1 MNDKNTVKNLIKFS
15 LSILPVL
22 LFSGCLSFSFSGSIN
37 NVWKVPNTN
46 LSITVEKASAAR
58 NEFTRTVILQDNYIN
73 KNKIALA
80 KGMNAYSRV
89 NIYQIG
95 ENEYVLRD
103 VFEAYLL
110 NTQAKTLTKA
120 NSSILSLTFE
130 DTRYPKFIGAF
141 DDNESGNWR
150 YIPASERK
158 EIPLTTVNVN

>member
-15 LSILPVL
+15 LSILSVL

-95 ENEYVLRD
+95 ENEYILKD
-103 VFEAYLL
+103 VFETYSL
-110 NTQAKTLTKA
+110 NTQTKALTKTDP
-120 NSSILSLTFE
+120 NILSMTFR
-130 DTRYPKFIGAF
+130 DNYPRFIGAF

>member
-95 ENEYVLRD
+95 ENEYILKD
-103 VFEAYLL
+103 VFETYSL
-110 NTQAKTLTKA
+110 NTQTKALTKTDP
-120 NSSILSLTFE
+120 NILSMTFK
-130 DTRYPKFIGAF
+130 DNYPRFIGAF
-141 DDNESGNWR
+141 DDNENGNWR